1 MTPPSPLAP
10 ASSGSGALLTIRLTP
25 RGGRDALD
33 GVETDA
39 AGRAVLRARVSAPP
53 EDGAANEA
61 LLRLLAKA
69 CGVPR
74 RALTLEAGATQ
85 RVKRVRIDADAA
97 TLAARLAPVLAERNS
112 A

>member
-1 MTPPSPLAP
+1 M
-10 ASSGSGALLTIRLTP
+10 LTVRLTP

-39 AGRAVLRARVSAPP
+39 AGRAMLRARVSAPP
-53 EDGAANEA
+53 EDGAATEA

-69 CGVPR
+69 FGLPR

-85 RVKRVRIDADAA
+85 RVKRIRIDGDPAG
-97 TLAARLAPVLAERNS
+97 LAARLAPALAGRTS
-112 A
+112 P